1 MSTAKDT
8 VGTFLNGQK
17 DCQDGEPCRSQDPDY
32 IRGYEYQ
39 YWCEESRTGM
49 QIQRERDNETRRST
63 NH

>member
-1 MSTAKDT
+1 MSTAKDI
-8 VGTFLNGQK
+8 VGAFLNGQR
-17 DCQDGEPCRSQDPDY
+17 DCQDGYPCRSQDPDY

-49 QIQRERDNETRRST
+49 QIQRERDNEARRSA